1 MRFSGDGCTLS
12 YTMELDPQL
21 QKKIS
26 VTFDTV
32 QSFYDWLNDDWLQLR
47 LTHTAWITRIDMGI
61 TVLYPC
67 SNTKFKSIETSDHD
81 EQERDQDQRKK
92 PPY

>member
-1 MRFSGDGCTLS
+1 
-12 YTMELDPQL
+12 
-21 QKKIS
+21 
-26 VTFDTV
+26 
-32 QSFYDWLNDDWLQLR
+32 
-47 LTHTAWITRIDMGI
+47 MGI

>member
-1 MRFSGDGCTLS
+1 MRFSGEGCTLN
-12 YTMELDPQL
+12 YTMELSPQL
-21 QKKIS
+21 QKNIA

-32 QSFYDWLNDDWLQLR
+32 QSFYDWLNDDWLHLR

-61 TVLYPC
+61 TVLYSC
-67 SNTKFKSIETSDHD
+67 NNTKFKSIELSDHD
-81 EQERDQDQRKK
+81 NQERDEDERKK